1 MAKLN
6 YYSTIFTKFKDDI
19 TGTWKAINEI
29 LNKTKRK
36 KHFPQYF
43 KDGDNL
49 LTNKQ
54 LISDKFNSFFTN
66 IRLTLSS
73 QIKVPQNKT
82 FRSFLLQKNTTLFF
96 LSKALM
102 KKL

>member
-1 MAKLN
+1 MILEA
-6 YYSTIFTKFKDDI
+6 
-19 TGTWKAINEI
+19 WKAINEI
-29 LNKTKRK
+29 LNTTERK
-36 KHFPQYF
+36 KHFPQYY

-54 LISDKFNSFFTN
+54 LISNEFNSFFTN
-66 IRLTLSS
+66 IGPTLSS

-82 FRSFLLQKNTTLFF
+82 FKSFLTQNTTLIF